1 MALKPP
7 AAPLPPCRRQIHI
20 PKLGIHGRLEPR
32 DLDDDGLPDD
42 LQLLKALQAQEKK
55 QIERL
60 EHSNGQLKEFLAQED
75 DPDFREALVENL
87 EILVRKHKRLAKI
100 AEKIFELT
108 PPQPAAPVATMEEVA
123 GRNGRQAAP
132 YAAPAAGPPGPAVV
146 EVPAGLDL

>member
-1 MALKPP
+1 ME
-7 AAPLPPCRRQIHI
+7 IHI

-32 DLDDDGLPDD
+32 NLDDDGLPDD

-75 DPDFREALVENL
+75 DPDFREALLENL
-87 EILVRKHKRLAKI
+87 EILERKRERLEKI
-100 AEKIFELT
+100 AEKILELT
-108 PPQPAAPVATMEEVA
+108 PPQPTAATIEVA
-123 GRNGRQAAP
+123 GRNGRHTAP
-132 YAAPAAGPPGPAVV
+132 YAAPAAPGLAVV